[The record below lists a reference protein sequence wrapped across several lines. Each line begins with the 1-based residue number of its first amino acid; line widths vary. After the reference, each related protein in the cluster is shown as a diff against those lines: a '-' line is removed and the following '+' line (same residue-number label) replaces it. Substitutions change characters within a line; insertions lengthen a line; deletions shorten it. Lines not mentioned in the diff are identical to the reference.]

1 MLDSQTF
8 KTIVEHTP
16 LVSIDLC
23 LVCRGE
29 ILLGKRNNEPLKD
42 WWFTPGGRIQK
53 NETWQNGLRR
63 IALSEL
69 GLSVEDIDRYTLM
82 GVWDHFYPNS
92 VVDQGISTHYLNLP
106 YYACF
111 ETRPQIVA
119 DDQHS
124 EFEWFDL
131 QVVTNNQAFHT
142 YMGYY
147 ADWLINKRVN
157 TDD

>member
-1 MLDSQTF
+1 MLDPKIF

-29 ILLGKRNNEPLKD
+29 ILLGKRNNEPLKG
-42 WWFTPGGRIQK
+42 WWFTPGGRIHK

-69 GLSVEDIDRYTLM
+69 GLPVEDIDGFTLM

-92 VVDQGISTHYLNLP
+92 VVDQEISTHYLNLP
-106 YYACF
+106 RYACF
-111 ETRPQIVA
+111 ETRPEIVA
-119 DDQHS
+119 DDQHA

-131 QVVTNNQAFHT
+131 SVVSNDEKFHPYMRNYASWLLNNMKNT
-142 YMGYY
+142 
-147 ADWLINKRVN
+147 AD
-157 TDD
+157 

>member
-1 MLDSQTF
+1 MLDPKIF

-29 ILLGKRNNEPLKD
+29 ILLGKRNNGPLKG

-69 GLSVEDIDRYTLM
+69 GLPVEDIDRYTLM
-82 GVWDHFYPNS
+82 GVWDHFYENS
-92 VVDQGISTHYLNLP
+92 ALGDGISTHYVNLP
-106 YYACF
+106 HYIKLGKQPNIRLDRQHNEIRWVRLEDVANGKEFHKYIRIYA
-111 ETRPQIVA
+111 
-119 DDQHS
+119 S
-124 EFEWFDL
+124 
-131 QVVTNNQAFHT
+131 
-142 YMGYY
+142 
-147 ADWLINKRVN
+147 WLIKADTKN
-157 TDD
+157 D

>member
-1 MLDSQTF
+1 MLDPKIF
-8 KTIVEHTP
+8 RTIVEHTP

-29 ILLGKRNNEPLKD
+29 ILLGKRNNEPLKG

-69 GLSVEDIDRYTLM
+69 GLPVEDIDRFTLM
-82 GVWDHFYPNS
+82 GVWDHFYLNS
-92 VVDQGISTHYLNLP
+92 VVDQEISTHYLNLP
-106 YYACF
+106 HYACF
-111 ETRPQIVA
+111 ETRPEIVA
-119 DDQHS
+119 DNQHS
-124 EFEWFDL
+124 EFEWFGL
-131 QVVTNNQAFHT
+131 KVVVNNEAFHT
-142 YMGYY
+142 YMGNY
-147 ADWLINKRVN
+147 ADWLIKKRVN

>member
-1 MLDSQTF
+1 MLDPKIF

-29 ILLGKRNNEPLKD
+29 ILLGKRNNEPLKG
-42 WWFTPGGRIQK
+42 WWVTPGGRIQK

-69 GLSVEDIDRYTLM
+69 GLPVEGTDGFTLM
-82 GVWDHFYPNS
+82 GIWDHFYPNS
-92 VVDQGISTHYLNLP
+92 AIDQKISTHYLNLP
-106 YYACF
+106 HYTCV
-111 ETRPQIVA
+111 ETRPEIVA

-131 QVVTNNQAFHT
+131 KVVASSEAFHT

-147 ADWLINKRVN
+147 ADWLIKEVVG
-157 TDD
+157 